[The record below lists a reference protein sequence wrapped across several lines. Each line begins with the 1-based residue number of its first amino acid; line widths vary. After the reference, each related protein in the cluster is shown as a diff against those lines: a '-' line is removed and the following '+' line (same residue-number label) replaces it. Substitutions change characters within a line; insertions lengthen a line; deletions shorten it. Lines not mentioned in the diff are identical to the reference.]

1 MDPNKMPNAPPPGW
15 NPDEKSGMG
24 QPAPPPYQDHPQY
37 PNTGYPVPAG
47 YPANPQG
54 YAPPPQY
61 GGAPGAPYSQP
72 YPQGQYPQGQYPQ
85 GEYHQSTVTVQPTVF
100 VTHGALPYPLPDY
113 LGYSIF
119 TMLCCC
125 LPLGIAALIYSISTR
140 DANNQGHQQVAE
152 RSSRL
157 ARILNH
163 SALGIGITVIILYIV
178 YVVILAKDIH

>member
-24 QPAPPPYQDHPQY
+24 QPAPPPYQDHP
-37 PNTGYPVPAG
+37 NAGYPAPAG
-47 YPANPQG
+47 YPPNPQG

-72 YPQGQYPQGQYPQ
+72 YPQGQYSPGHYP
-85 GEYHQSTVTVQPTVF
+85 QSTVTVQPTVF
-100 VTHGALPYPLPDY
+100 VTRGALPYPLPDY

-140 DANNQGHQQVAE
+140 DANNQGHQQIAE
-152 RSSRL
+152 KNSRL

-163 SALGIGITVIILYIV
+163 TALGIGITVIVLYIV
-178 YVVILAKDIH
+178 SAIILGNRIN